1 MPRPSRNVDAAL
13 LEAGRALYPG
23 TGVARLSVRK
33 VAEHAGVN
41 LGMFHYHFG
50 SKEAF
55 VRALLQQLYDG
66 MFADL
71 TLAAGSDRRPVEALR
86 AAMNVLARFVR
97 DNRMLLRRLLT
108 DALNDEPIALAFVR
122 ANLPRHIGVVAAL
135 IEAGQRA
142 GALKPVVPRQALAF
156 VAGGVGA
163 PILLG
168 SVLSERD
175 GVPEGLRRS
184 FQRDVV
190 SDRALAERVD
200 LVLAGL
206 SRSAPA
212 RTRTR

>member
-13 LEAGRALYPG
+13 LEAGRALYPS
-23 TGVARLSVRK
+23 TGVAGLSVRK

-66 MFADL
+66 MFAEL
-71 TLAAGSDRRPVEALR
+71 TLAAGSRLPLDALR

-97 DNRMLLRRLLT
+97 DNRMLLRRLLI
-108 DALNDEPIALAFVR
+108 DALNEEPVALDFVR
-122 ANLPRHIGVVAAL
+122 ANLPRHVGVIAAL
-135 IEAGQRA
+135 IDAGQRS
-142 GALKPVVPRQALAF
+142 GVLKPVAARQALAF

-168 SVLSERD
+168 SALTERD
-175 GVPEGLRRS
+175 GVPAAFRRE
-184 FQRDVV
+184 FEHAVI
-190 SDRALAERVD
+190 SDSALAERID

-206 SRSAPA
+206 TQSRSVRRP
-212 RTRTR
+212 TP

>member
-1 MPRPSRNVDAAL
+1 VPRPSRNVDAAL
-13 LEAGRALYPG
+13 LDAGRALYPV
-23 TGVARLSVRK
+23 TGVAGLSVRK

-66 MFADL
+66 MFAEL
-71 TLAAGSDRRPVEALR
+71 TLAAGGGSPLQSLR

-97 DNRMLLRRLLT
+97 DNRKLLRRLLI
-108 DALNDEPIALAFVR
+108 DALNEEAVALAFVR
-122 ANLPRHIGVVAAL
+122 ANLPRHVGVVAQL
-135 IEAGQRA
+135 IAAGQRA
-142 GALKPVVPRQALAF
+142 GALKPVAPRQALAF

-168 SVLSERD
+168 SALSERD
-175 GVPEGLRRS
+175 GVPRALRRE
-184 FQRDVV
+184 FEEAVI
-190 SDRALAERVD
+190 SDRALAERIE

-206 SRSAPA
+206 AQPA
-212 RTRTR
+212 RRSRRKP

>member
-1 MPRPSRNVDAAL
+1 VPRPSRNVDAAL
-13 LEAGRALYPG
+13 LEAGRALYPS
-23 TGVARLSVRK
+23 TGVAGLSVRR

-55 VRALLQQLYDG
+55 VRALLQRLYDG
-66 MFADL
+66 MFGEL
-71 TLAAGSDRRPVEALR
+71 MLAAEADRRPVEALR

-108 DALNDEPIALAFVR
+108 DALNEEPVALAFVR
-122 ANLPRHIGVVAAL
+122 ANLPRHIGVIAGLIAA
-135 IEAGQRA
+135 AQRA
-142 GALKPVVPRQALAF
+142 GALKPVAPRQALAF

-175 GVPEGLRRS
+175 GVPAAMRRG
-184 FQRDVV
+184 FREAVI

-206 SRSAPA
+206 AQAAPA
-212 RTRTR
+212 RNA

>member
-13 LEAGRALYPG
+13 LEAGRALYPQ
-23 TGVARLSVRK
+23 TGVAGLSVRK
-33 VAEHAGVN
+33 VVEHAGVN

-55 VRALLQQLYDG
+55 VRTLLQQLYDG
-66 MFADL
+66 MFAEL
-71 TLAAGSDRRPVEALR
+71 ALAAGADRRPVEALR
-86 AAMNVLARFVR
+86 ASMNVLARFVR

-108 DALNDEPIALAFVR
+108 DALNDEPVALAFVR
-122 ANLPRHIGVVAAL
+122 ANLPRHIGVIVGLVEAA
-135 IEAGQRA
+135 QRA
-142 GALKPVVPRQALAF
+142 GALKPVASRQALAF

-175 GVPEGLRRS
+175 GAPDAMRRG
-184 FQRDVV
+184 FREAVI

-206 SRSAPA
+206 ALPRRRRQS
-212 RTRTR
+212 